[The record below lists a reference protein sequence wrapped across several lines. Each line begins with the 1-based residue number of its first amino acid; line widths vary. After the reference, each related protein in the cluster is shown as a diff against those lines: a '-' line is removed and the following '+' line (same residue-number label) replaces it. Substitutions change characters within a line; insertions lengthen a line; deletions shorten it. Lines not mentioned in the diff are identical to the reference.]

1 MTKGGFAF
9 LSGNTSRFLFLGK
22 EIKMEQRAAVTFD
35 LLKSINYA
43 MQQNYIPVIRNLI
56 VTNTGEDELSDLELN
71 ISFTPAFAQDFTV
84 RLDKLLPGV
93 PTEIAPVKIIL
104 SPELLFS
111 LTEAMA
117 GYVCVTLTADGKQ
130 VFFEA
135 REVELLTYDQSVGLL
150 SFPEL
155 ISAFVTPNHPAVT
168 GVLRSAAEYLAKWDG
183 DPSFTAYQRQNPNS
197 VKAQLA
203 AVYAALQ
210 AENIAYAMP
219 PAGYETS
226 GQRVRLSDRVLNE
239 KMGTCLDLS
248 VLYASCL
255 EAAGLNPMLI
265 FTNGHAFCG
274 CWLEEL
280 TFPECVTEDISA
292 LSKRIAD
299 GIDEICLIECTAF
312 AAGKNVDFDEAISIA
327 ARNLS
332 DPGPY
337 FSIVDVH
344 RCRGSKIR
352 PIPVRVFENGVYK
365 EADFGKRS
373 EKDITA
379 APTEINMELHGA
391 SANKSSEVTKQTIWE
406 RRLLDLSLRNRLLN
420 FRPGA
425 VSVQLMT
432 AGLAFL
438 EDELAKSESFRIMP
452 VPEDFTLHRSDTKMF
467 EAESGT
473 SAVNAIAESEFRNG
487 RLRSYLNSG
496 ELEKVLKK
504 LHRQA
509 KVSLEE
515 NGANTLYLALG
526 FLRWYETEKSEK
538 PRLAPLVLIPVDIT
552 RKIQDR
558 SYSIKMR
565 DEEPQMNVTLLELL
579 RQDFGINI
587 GGLSPL
593 PLDEHGVN
601 IPLVFKTVRQGVM
614 SMKRWDIVE
623 EAFLG
628 QFSFSRFIMWN
639 DIRSRCDDLK
649 ANKVVSSLI
658 SGKMEWEPQ
667 TSALTAEE
675 LDRDIRPS
683 DMAIVSS
690 ADSSQLSAVCEAAR
704 GSSFVLHGPP
714 GTGKSQTITN
724 MIANALYNKKTVLF
738 VAEKMAALSVV
749 QKRLEKIGLD
759 PFCLELHSNKAQK
772 RAVLSQLEKTLN
784 VRRHAPSEDYKKVS
798 DELFRQRSELNE
810 TVCALHKKQPH
821 GRSLYELLTLYEQN
835 ISQKNKL
842 SVSAELVKNMN
853 ESTFDSWLS
862 STRTFV
868 LAASEAGG
876 VSDSPFRY
884 CNLKSYTTQLRD
896 SFAERAAEL
905 CKNAEKAKNSFCS
918 AFGAEPTGIAIVRA
932 CSRAA
937 SAVLSAEYPVE
948 KAALDPD
955 FAVRLPELERL
966 IADGTAL
973 GALNAEISA
982 EFDAAADNWNA
993 GEAQLKWRAA
1003 EQKWALAKS
1012 MEQGKL
1018 LKELALYRKAGKPT
1032 AEQFLSACEKFAEK
1046 KRLSDSIAA
1055 APAELTAYFGAL
1067 WSGLQTDFERMGR
1080 CLKEN
1085 AAINEILRPI
1095 CSTPLASAIFAAARG
1110 NSEALGCFI
1119 ADFDAY
1125 ERTADGLAEIYK
1137 IDFTGVYG
1145 EAPCCFD
1152 AAMSQARLWME
1163 NIGAL
1168 REHCA
1173 LLSAKEQLDDMG
1185 LSCVTQALFNGN
1197 ISCEE
1202 LEAALCCAFGYTAA
1216 NLAISEEPRLAGF
1229 RGTQFEAAIERF
1241 RELDS
1246 RFEELTIKELVAE
1259 LSAKIP
1265 DISAGGA
1272 SSSEIGILLKAI
1284 RSGGRNMS
1292 IRKLFDS
1299 IPNLLRRIC
1308 PCMLMSPI
1316 SVAQYIDPAYPKF
1329 DLVIFDEASQ
1339 LPTCEAV
1346 GAIARGENVVVVG
1359 DPKQLPPTSFFT
1371 AEHTDEENAEIE
1383 DLESVLDDCLALAM
1397 PQKHLQWHYR
1407 SRHESLIA
1415 YSNAKFYDNSLM
1427 TFPSPDDIVSRVT
1440 WIPVE
1445 GYYDKG
1451 GSKQNKAEAQA
1462 IVDEIVRRLKDPVL
1476 RRESIGVVTF
1486 SLVQQVLIDDMLS
1499 DAFRNAPE
1507 LEQLADGMYEPIFV
1521 KNLEN
1526 VQGDERDVILFSVG
1540 YGPDKDG
1547 NVSMNFGPLN
1557 REGGWRRLNV
1567 AITRARKSMQV
1578 YSVITADQ
1586 IDISRTASEGV
1597 AGLKG
1602 FLEFAQ
1608 KGSSSLPVRMRS
1620 SESGTDDFAKLLSEE
1635 IRKMGYEVRCNIGC
1649 SGYKIDIGVI
1659 NPDEPGAYILGIR
1672 CDNERY
1678 LSAGSA
1684 RDRSVSQPGML
1695 KGLGWNICSVWIMDY
1710 FDSPEKMLARIRT
1723 AIEDATEAYRN
1734 PPQIEKETPQAEQK
1748 EKSEAENKDEAVLP
1762 TALAGPIPYEEYDV
1776 SSLGSSEDFYT
1787 EKAFGD
1793 ICSLCAAIID
1803 AQAPISRDVLF
1814 KKLLGAYGI
1823 NRSSAKAEA
1832 VLERAAGSVGLLAT
1846 SGENGVFYWKAGTF
1860 PASYELCRVPAEGSE
1875 KRTLDEICPQEIAN
1889 GVKIILSN
1897 QLSMT
1902 KSDLI
1907 RETAKLFGYTRL
1919 GGVMEACVSEG
1930 IDAAVRRGFVEINDE
1945 RVSIKE

>member
-1 MTKGGFAF
+1 MA
-9 LSGNTSRFLFLGK
+9 
-22 EIKMEQRAAVTFD
+22 TFD

-43 MQQNYIPVIRNLI
+43 MQQNYIPVIRNLV
-56 VTNTGEDELSDLELN
+56 VTNTGETELSDLELTV
-71 ISFTPAFAQDFTV
+71 SFTPAFAQDFNV
-84 RLDKLLPGV
+84 RIDKLLPGV
-93 PTEIAPVKIIL
+93 PTEISPVKIIL

-117 GYVCVTLTADGKQ
+117 GYVSVTLTAGGKQ

-183 DPSFTAYQRQNPNS
+183 DPSFTAYQRQNPNA
-197 VKAQLA
+197 VKTQLA

-219 PAGYETS
+219 PTGYEAS
-226 GQRVRLSDRVLNE
+226 GQRVRLADRVLNE

-255 EAAGLNPMLI
+255 EAVGLNPLLI
-265 FTNGHAFCG
+265 FTKGHAFCG

-292 LSKRIAD
+292 LTKRIAD
-299 GIDEICLIECTAF
+299 GIDEICLVECTSF
-312 AAGKNVDFDEAISIA
+312 AAGKNIDFDNAMSLA
-327 ARNLS
+327 ARSLS

-337 FSIVDVH
+337 FSVVDIR

-352 PIPVRVFENGVYK
+352 PIPARVFEDGVYK
-365 EADFGKRS
+365 EVDFGKRS
-373 EKDITA
+373 ENDITA
-379 APTEINMELHGA
+379 APSEINMELHGA
-391 SANKSSEVTKQTIWE
+391 SANRELQVTRQTIWE
-406 RRLLDLSLRNRLLN
+406 RKLLDLSLRNSLLN

-425 VSVQLMT
+425 GSVQLMT
-432 AGLAFL
+432 AGLGSL

-452 VPEDFTLHRSDTKMF
+452 VPEDFTLRRSDTKMF

-473 SAVNAIAESEFRNG
+473 SAVTAIAESEFRSG
-487 RLRSYLNSG
+487 RLRSYLDAA
-496 ELEKVLKK
+496 ELEKALKK

-558 SYSIKMR
+558 SYSIKIR

-593 PLDEHGVN
+593 PLDENGVN
-601 IPLVFKTVRQGVM
+601 IPLVFNTVRQGVM

-667 TSALTAEE
+667 TSAVGAEE
-675 LDRDIRPS
+675 LDRDIKPS

-784 VRRHAPSEDYKKVS
+784 VRKGAPPEDYKKVS

-835 ISQKNKL
+835 ISHKNKL
-842 SVSAELVKNMN
+842 SVSAELVKNMD
-853 ESTFDSWLS
+853 ESTFDNWLS
-862 STRTFV
+862 AAREFV
-868 LAASEAGG
+868 LAANEAGG
-876 VSDSPFRY
+876 AFDSPLRF

-905 CKNAEKAKNSFCS
+905 SKNAEKAKNSFCS

-937 SAVLSAEYPVE
+937 SAVISAGYPVE

-955 FAVRLPELERL
+955 FAVRLPEIERL
-966 IADGTAL
+966 IADGAAL
-973 GALNAEISA
+973 GAINAEISA
-982 EFDAAADNWNA
+982 EFDAAADSWNA
-993 GEAQLKWRAA
+993 GEALLKWRAA
-1003 EQKWALAKS
+1003 EQKWVLAKS

-1032 AEQFLSACEKFAEK
+1032 AEQFLAACEKFSEK

-1055 APAELTAYFGAL
+1055 ASAELTAYFGAL
-1067 WSGLQTDFERMGR
+1067 WSGLQTDFERLGK

-1085 AAINEILRPI
+1085 SEINEILRPI
-1095 CSTPLASAIFAAARG
+1095 CSTPFASAIFAAARG
-1110 NSEALGCFI
+1110 NSEALGRFI

-1125 ERTADGLAEIYK
+1125 EKTADELAETYK

-1152 AAMSQARLWME
+1152 AAMSQSRLWTE

-1173 LLSAKEQLDDMG
+1173 LLAAKERLEEMG
-1185 LSCVTQALFNGN
+1185 LSCVTQAAFSGN
-1197 ISCEE
+1197 IPCGE
-1202 LEAALCCAFGYTAA
+1202 LESALRCSFGYTAA

-1229 RGTQFEAAIERF
+1229 RGTQFEAAIEKF

-1246 RFEELTIKELVAE
+1246 RFEKLTIEELTAE

-1272 SSSEIGILLKAI
+1272 GSSEIGILLKAI

-1359 DPKQLPPTSFFT
+1359 DPKQLPPTSFFN
-1371 AEHTDEENAEIE
+1371 AEHTDEENAEMD

-1415 YSNAKFYDNSLM
+1415 YSNAKFYENSLM

-1440 WIPVE
+1440 WVHVD

-1486 SLVQQVLIDDMLS
+1486 SLAQQVLIDDMLS

-1608 KGSSSLPVRMRS
+1608 KGSSSLPVRVRS
-1620 SESGTDDFAKLLSEE
+1620 SDNGTDDFAKLLSEE

-1649 SGYKIDIGVI
+1649 SGYKIDIGVV

-1710 FDSPEKMLARIRT
+1710 FDSPEKTLARIRT
-1723 AIEDATEAYRN
+1723 AIESAIESFRK
-1734 PPQIEKETPQAEQK
+1734 PPDIAEETPQAEQK
-1748 EKSEAENKDEAVLP
+1748 EKSEAEEKSEVKPQTAAV
-1762 TALAGPIPYEEYDV
+1762 GVVPYEEYCAAQ
-1776 SSLGSSEDFYT
+1776 LGSAEEFYD
-1787 EKAFGD
+1787 EKSFAD
-1793 ICSLCAAIID
+1793 ICSLCGKIVD
-1803 AQAPISRDVLF
+1803 VQAPVSRDALF

-1823 NRSSAKAEA
+1823 SRSSAKAEA
-1832 VLERAAGSVGLLAT
+1832 VLEKAAGSLGVLAT
-1846 SGENGVFYWKAGTF
+1846 SSENGVFYWKAGTF
-1860 PASYELCRVPAEGSE
+1860 PVSYELCRVPADGGE
-1875 KRTLDEICPQEIAN
+1875 KCALNEICPQEIAN

-1902 KSDLI
+1902 KADLI

-1930 IDAAVRRGFVEINDE
+1930 IDAAVRRGFAEVNGE
-1945 RVSIKE
+1945 RISFKE

>member
-1 MTKGGFAF
+1 
-9 LSGNTSRFLFLGK
+9 
-22 EIKMEQRAAVTFD
+22 MEQRAAVTFD